1 MLADTDEDGF
11 GDQVELES
19 GSDPNL
25 AASVP
30 TADFGQGLYAYYSF
44 DGDSVTDTI
53 GGRDGMKINGG
64 PYTST
69 AGLFGQGASFDGGQS
84 GQDNHYIDLGAHA
97 EALGSLSSGT
107 LSAWIKPKSDGLL
120 TDTLTIMAV
129 SDNTAPSVEMRFWA
143 SNGGVFGVGTVAY
156 GVRGGPA
163 TGNVVARDVNVFD
176 GEWHHVAISVSEEH
190 TASLYVDGVLH
201 ATETVSFLDITNA
214 NAAAFGRNE
223 DSGGGQWYYAG
234 QLDDVSIWERPLT
247 AADAFVLHRQG
258 RQGQALRSDRVAEL
272 LSPLEN
278 VGFNDSNAFS
288 VTLPNGVTAD
298 IEYSTD
304 LINWEVIAPGVTGTV
319 SETDATRM
327 DAPAGYYRAKQ

>member
-1 MLADTDEDGF
+1 
-11 GDQVELES
+11 
-19 GSDPNL
+19 
-25 AASVP
+25 
-30 TADFGQGLYAYYSF
+30 
-44 DGDSVTDTI
+44 
-53 GGRDGMKINGG
+53 
-64 PYTST
+64 
-69 AGLFGQGASFDGGQS
+69 
-84 GQDNHYIDLGAHA
+84 
-97 EALGSLSSGT
+97 
-107 LSAWIKPKSDGLL
+107 
-120 TDTLTIMAV
+120 
-129 SDNTAPSVEMRFWA
+129 
-143 SNGGVFGVGTVAY
+143 
-156 GVRGGPA
+156 
-163 TGNVVARDVNVFD
+163 
-176 GEWHHVAISVSEEH
+176 
-190 TASLYVDGVLH
+190 
-201 ATETVSFLDITNA
+201 
-214 NAAAFGRNE
+214 AAAFGRNE